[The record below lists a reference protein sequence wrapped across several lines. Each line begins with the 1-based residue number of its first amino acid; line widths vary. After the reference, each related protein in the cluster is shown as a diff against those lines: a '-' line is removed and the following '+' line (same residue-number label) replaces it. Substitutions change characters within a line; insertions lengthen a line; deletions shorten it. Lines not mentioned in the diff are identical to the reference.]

1 MEKLTFDTGIR
12 EFDVNGTGVLRF
24 NPSDPNVYDRFFR
37 AASDF
42 EHLEQQL
49 ADPGLEGLEG
59 QALVAKALER
69 MEEVDRK
76 VKQRLN
82 EVFGPPN
89 DFDRLLEGV
98 NLMAVGANGERVV
111 TNLLAAL
118 APILEDGARKCAEHN
133 AESAVQQAQL
143 NRAARRAMTKNAN
156 RKRK

>member
-1 MEKLTFDTGIR
+1 MEKLIFDTGIQ

-24 NPSDPNVYDRFFR
+24 NPSDPNIYDRFFR

-49 ADPGLEGLEG
+49 TAADMEGLEG
-59 QALVAKALER
+59 QALVEKALER

-89 DFDRLLEGV
+89 DFDQLLEGV

-133 AESAVQQAQL
+133 ADSAVQQAQL
-143 NRAARRAMTKNAN
+143 NRAARRAMSKNAN